1 MKNNIYLTEDDQTF
15 LIWLL
20 DNYINDFDYL
30 FSSKEEAKS
39 IINKIDNIDE
49 NQN

>member
-1 MKNNIYLTEDDQTF
+1 MKNNVYLTEDDQTF
-15 LIWLL
+15 LLWML
-20 DNYINDFDYL
+20 DNYINDLDYL

-49 NQN
+49 TD

>member
-1 MKNNIYLTEDDQTF
+1 MKNNIFLTEDDQTF

-30 FSSKEEAKS
+30 FSSKEEAKT
-39 IINKIDNIDE
+39 IINKIEKIYYE
-49 NQN
+49 E